1 MGYFQSCSDNSKF
14 TLWCFYTCACCA
26 DVVLRG
32 IECKNTIKKW
42 EIGGWCELFNRV
54 QNTLQ
59 CHAQTNTPS
68 TSLHIAGQSSVMC
81 FYVSYVSTP
90 LIVFIWDGEGERNR
104 AKPTRDAHKIQVW
117 VENNEPAECKKT
129 VQNKSSCEINV
140 DLLASQLFHW
150 LWPLRLKFRSL
161 SLFCLQLF
169 VPPEHISMLPGS
181 PYIPP
186 LILLISSKPKQQ
198 MLKCRSVF
206 PPPVNSQN
214 SGGKKKRKHIWFLK
228 FLYLY
233 FPHKKPPTPR
243 YGCNNE
249 DAV

>member
-1 MGYFQSCSDNSKF
+1 MSD
-14 TLWCFYTCACCA
+14 
-26 DVVLRG
+26 
-32 IECKNTIKKW
+32 
-42 EIGGWCELFNRV
+42 RV

-59 CHAQTNTPS
+59 CHAQTNTSS

-90 LIVFIWDGEGERNR
+90 LTVFSWDVEGERNQ
-104 AKPTRDAHKIQVW
+104 AKTTRDAHKIQVW
-117 VENNEPAECKKT
+117 VQNNEPAECKKT

-140 DLLASQLFHW
+140 DLLASQLFRW
-150 LWPLRLKFRSL
+150 LSPLRLKFRSL
-161 SLFCLQLF
+161 SLFRLQLF

-214 SGGKKKRKHIWFLK
+214 SGGGKKKKA
-228 FLYLY
+228 YLIFKIY
-233 FPHKKPPTPR
+233 LFIFPT
-243 YGCNNE
+243 
-249 DAV
+249 